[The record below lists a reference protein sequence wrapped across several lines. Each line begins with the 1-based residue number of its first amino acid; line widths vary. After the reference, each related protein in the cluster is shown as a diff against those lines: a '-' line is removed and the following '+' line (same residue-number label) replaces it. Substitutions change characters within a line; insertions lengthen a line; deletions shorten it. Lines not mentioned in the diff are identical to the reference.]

1 MFPVLTLNLY
11 PLQYRGFGFQ
21 RVEAILQYETDHS
34 RMLLVSAELEV
45 RLARWLGVGGATGGQ
60 REGNRKLTERMPH
73 VCADFSATKT
83 LRQKLGHTT
92 VNGTLSAKASTPH
105 PR

>member
-1 MFPVLTLNLY
+1 MRPSFY

-21 RVEAILQYETDHS
+21 RVEAIQQHETNHS

-45 RLARWLGVGGATGGQ
+45 RLARWLGVGGAMGGE
-60 REGNRKLTERMPH
+60 REGNRKHTERMPH

-83 LRQKLGHTT
+83 LIQKLGHTT
-92 VNGTLSAKASTPH
+92 INGTLSAKASRPY
-105 PR
+105 P